1 MGLSRMD
8 SRGTQLQSGARDVTY
23 SRLSW
28 FTVRI
33 WGKETKHGRVSLPLR
48 KWAKMHCQ
56 LLRWPVGGCF
66 PLTCLALRCCTCT
79 SDAASTQSTVCGYH
93 QAFVSCRQH
102 RPTCSIHLGLCL
114 SDLPTTQHPHTPPLA
129 LLLLAV
135 MQAEGTHF
143 DGFSITQDEHERLAF
158 AVQSRPPADEE
169 VPVPS
174 AAQAAET
181 MTAAA
186 AAAEAANTAGDNPY
200 VGAIASRRFEGHGVH
215 EGRVTSSEMDEDTN
229 KRLYH
234 VVYPDGDEEDLDDE
248 ELAVAL
254 IPSQNVR
261 RLAIETSVRPRSGG
275 YSLRQRAQPSNYS
288 DVDSGKSK
296 RRRKT

>member
-1 MGLSRMD
+1 
-8 SRGTQLQSGARDVTY
+8 
-23 SRLSW
+23 
-28 FTVRI
+28 
-33 WGKETKHGRVSLPLR
+33 
-48 KWAKMHCQ
+48 
-56 LLRWPVGGCF
+56 
-66 PLTCLALRCCTCT
+66 
-79 SDAASTQSTVCGYH
+79 
-93 QAFVSCRQH
+93 
-102 RPTCSIHLGLCL
+102 
-114 SDLPTTQHPHTPPLA
+114 
-129 LLLLAV
+129 

-229 KRLYH
+229 KRLC
-234 VVYPDGDEEDLDDE
+234 
-248 ELAVAL
+248 
-254 IPSQNVR
+254 IPT
-261 RLAIETSVRPRSGG
+261 AT
-275 YSLRQRAQPSNYS
+275 
-288 DVDSGKSK
+288 
-296 RRRKT
+296 RKTSTTKSWLLH

>member
-1 MGLSRMD
+1 M
-8 SRGTQLQSGARDVTY
+8 
-23 SRLSW
+23 
-28 FTVRI
+28 
-33 WGKETKHGRVSLPLR
+33 
-48 KWAKMHCQ
+48 
-56 LLRWPVGGCF
+56 
-66 PLTCLALRCCTCT
+66 
-79 SDAASTQSTVCGYH
+79 CGYH

-186 AAAEAANTAGDNPY
+186 AAAEAANIAGDNPY

-229 KRLYH
+229 KRLC
-234 VVYPDGDEEDLDDE
+234 
-248 ELAVAL
+248 
-254 IPSQNVR
+254 IPT
-261 RLAIETSVRPRSGG
+261 AT
-275 YSLRQRAQPSNYS
+275 
-288 DVDSGKSK
+288 
-296 RRRKT
+296 RKTSTTKSWLLH

>member
-1 MGLSRMD
+1 M
-8 SRGTQLQSGARDVTY
+8 
-23 SRLSW
+23 
-28 FTVRI
+28 
-33 WGKETKHGRVSLPLR
+33 
-48 KWAKMHCQ
+48 
-56 LLRWPVGGCF
+56 
-66 PLTCLALRCCTCT
+66 
-79 SDAASTQSTVCGYH
+79 CGYH

-114 SDLPTTQHPHTPPLA
+114 SDLPTTQHPHTHTLA